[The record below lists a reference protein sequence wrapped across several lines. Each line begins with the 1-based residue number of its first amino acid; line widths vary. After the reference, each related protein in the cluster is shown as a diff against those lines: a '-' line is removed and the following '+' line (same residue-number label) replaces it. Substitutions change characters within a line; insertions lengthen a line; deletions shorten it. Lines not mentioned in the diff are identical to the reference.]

1 MKGYILLIIFSIIAT
16 VAQADSIIDFYSRN
30 SAKTT
35 YAPSPEFTE
44 IGAVV
49 VEAQKSNSKAEIKSE
64 KDLVNTYGNPFADLP
79 INSQDNAPLPFKGM
93 MAALEVGNAE
103 LAKAYAKQY
112 VRYVRN
118 LKQRTNAAIQ
128 FIEAAEK
135 DLGTTKGGDDE

>member
-1 MKGYILLIIFSIIAT
+1 MKGYIPLIILGFFSS

-35 YAPSPEFTE
+35 YAPSPEVAE
-44 IGAVV
+44 IGTVST
-49 VEAQKSNSKAEIKSE
+49 EPSKSIATSALKSE
-64 KDLVNTYGNPFADLP
+64 KDLVNTYGNPFAELP

-93 MAALEVGNAE
+93 MAALEAGNAD

-112 VRYVRN
+112 VWYVKN

-135 DLGTTKGGDDE
+135 DLGATKGGDDE